1 MPAEKHWRIFV
12 SIDEN
17 ISCIFITVSKKH
29 KETNTMTNKELVL
42 KFYDEVFNNW
52 DISNL
57 DNYMKDNYIQHNP
70 TAPSGKEGFVEFT
83 KFFFSLKPHMDIIHI
98 GEDGDIVYVFF
109 KCTLENGAINKVCD
123 IYRIEDGQ
131 LAEHWDVV
139 EHNVQDIV
147 PVHNNGLF

>member
-83 KFFFSLKPHMDIIHI
+83 KVFFSLKPHMDIIHI

-123 IYRIEDGQ
+123 IYRIEDGK